1 MELLLTYDV
10 STTTP
15 QGRRRLRQVAQI
27 CEGYGLRVQKSVFEI
42 VCTDAD
48 LIKLTA
54 SITGVI
60 DHAHDSIRIYPM
72 HSGAFQTAR
81 TMGTATALPHRD
93 PLII

>member
-1 MELLLTYDV
+1 MLLTYDV

-15 QGRRRLRQVAQI
+15 EGRRWARQVAQI

-54 SITGVI
+54 RISHII
-60 DHAHDSIRIYPM
+60 DHANDSIRIYPM
-72 HSGAFQTAR
+72 HAGAFRIAKTL
-81 TMGTATALPHRD
+81 GTATTLPHRD
-93 PLII
+93 PLIL

>member
-15 QGRRRLRQVAQI
+15 EGRRRLRQVAQI

-48 LIKLTA
+48 LLKLTA
-54 SITGVI
+54 SISKII
-60 DHAHDSIRIYPM
+60 DHANDSIRIYPM
-72 HSGAFQTAR
+72 HAGAFRLVKTL
-81 TMGTATALPHRD
+81 GIATALPHRD
-93 PLII
+93 PLIL